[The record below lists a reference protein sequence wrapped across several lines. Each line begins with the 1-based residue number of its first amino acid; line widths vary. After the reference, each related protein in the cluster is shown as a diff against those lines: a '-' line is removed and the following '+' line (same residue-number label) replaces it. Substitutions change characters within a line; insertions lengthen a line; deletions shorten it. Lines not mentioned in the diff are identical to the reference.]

1 MAQKLISGLSGEQVR
16 WGIEVEQLK
25 KKEPLVAGNAV
36 IATAMVA
43 YAGPFT
49 LKYREKLEK
58 MWGKQLMDIGI
69 QVDPGITMR

>member
-16 WGIEVEQLK
+16 WGVEVEELK

-36 IATAMVA
+36 VATAMVA

-49 LKYREKLEK
+49 LKYREKLEH
-58 MWGKQLMDIGI
+58 MWANHLSEIGI
-69 QVDPGITMR
+69 